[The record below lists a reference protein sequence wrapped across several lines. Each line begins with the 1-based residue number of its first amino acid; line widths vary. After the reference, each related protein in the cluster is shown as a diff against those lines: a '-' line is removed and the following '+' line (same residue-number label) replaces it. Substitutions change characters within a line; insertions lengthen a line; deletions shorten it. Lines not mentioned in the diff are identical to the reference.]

1 MVWILDFF
9 LSNIWI
15 SISRILQDFAGFAN
29 YEPWDMK
36 PNIYECF
43 LVSFSVA
50 GKKYFECE
58 PKFGGFVRAKDVK
71 TGDFPEEDLGLNDED
86 EM

>member
-1 MVWILDFF
+1 
-9 LSNIWI
+9 
-15 SISRILQDFAGFAN
+15 
-29 YEPWDMK
+29 MK

-71 TGDFPEEDLGLNDED
+71 TGDFPEEDLGLDDED